1 MGAGNQTKPAAETL
15 KFLCSYGGKILL
27 RHTDG
32 ELRYVGG
39 HTRVLSVDPSISFSE
54 LMVKLTEFCGQSV
67 TLRCQLPDGDLET
80 LITIKSD
87 EDLANLIE
95 EYERVSSS
103 SSRSYKVR
111 AILSP
116 PKSLKQVSPAQSTTS
131 TGGDCSPSKSLY
143 SDFDSP
149 PKRFYSPTAV
159 GYQRGTGKVCYYPC
173 HVQRTP
179 CEIPYKHHRYHQ
191 HLHQFQ
197 VPHCN

>member
-1 MGAGNQTKPAAETL
+1 MVAGNQNKTTTETL

-32 ELRYVGG
+32 QLRYVGG

-54 LMVKLTEFCGQSV
+54 LMVKLAEFCGQSV

-95 EYERVSSS
+95 EYDRVFP
-103 SSRSYKVR
+103 SSRSYKIR

-131 TGGDCSPSKSLY
+131 TSGDCSPSKSLY

-149 PKRFYSPTAV
+149 PKRYYSPTAV
-159 GYQRGTGKVCYYPC
+159 VFQRGTGKVCYYPC

-179 CEIPYKHHRYHQ
+179 CEIPYQHHRYHQ
-191 HLHQFQ
+191 HPHQFHA
-197 VPHCN
+197 PHCN